1 MKKLELVDK
10 LREKADIS
18 YEEAKVA
25 LEISNWD
32 ILDAM
37 LYLEDKGIIKKPAV
51 SIFYSNNQQYE
62 YSKNEEEREENFI
75 KDNTKENYNKKN
87 DFYGVFEAI
96 CKSIDTCN
104 NILIEI
110 KKGDELLFK
119 LPLTVVIV
127 LLFFA
132 FWILIPLIII
142 GLFFE
147 IKFEVYSKNVDTDK
161 ANKVIIK
168 VEEIVYEIKEKV
180 KKGIKHD

>member
-37 LYLEDKGIIKKPAV
+37 LYLEDKGIIKKPTV
-51 SIFYSNNQQYE
+51 SIFYSNNKQYE
-62 YSKNEEEREENFI
+62 YSNNEEDEESFT
-75 KDNTKENYNKKN
+75 KDNSKDNYSKKN

-96 CKSIDTCN
+96 CKAIDTCN

-110 KKGDELLFK
+110 KKDNELLLK

-147 IKFEVYSKNVDTDK
+147 IKFEVYSKNVDADK
-161 ANKVIIK
+161 ANKVIIRI
-168 VEEIVYEIKEKV
+168 EEVVYKIKEKL
-180 KKGIKHD
+180 KKGINNG